1 MKNLTL
7 LVLAA
12 GLGSRYGSLKQMD
25 QFGPSG
31 ESIIDYSVY
40 DAIRAGFTKV
50 VFVIRR
56 SMEGQF
62 REVFSDRFAGQIQVE
77 YVFQELDFLPEG
89 FEVQEGREKP
99 WGTGHAVWVAA
110 DVIKEPFAVI
120 NADDFYGAES
130 FQRIANF
137 LGKADTKSYCLVG
150 YQLDKTLS
158 DHGYVSRGICEVDAN
173 QHLKSITERTHIER
187 ASGEEIVYK
196 TDLGEEV
203 SLKDET
209 TVSMNLM
216 GFSADVFE
224 VFQSCLVEFLKEHG
238 SESKKEFYLPSVVN
252 EIISSGLAPV
262 KVVLTPE
269 TWFGVT
275 YPEDK
280 AVAQQSLHKLVDE
293 GIYPQNLWEN

>member
-56 SMEGQF
+56 SMEEQF
-62 REVFSDRFAGQIQVE
+62 KEVFSDRFAGRIRVE
-77 YVFQELDFLPEG
+77 YVFQELDSLPEG
-89 FEVQEGREKP
+89 YEVPDGRKKP

-110 DVIKEPFAVI
+110 EVIKEPFAVI
-120 NADDFYGAES
+120 NADDFYGADS
-130 FQRIANF
+130 FQRIADF
-137 LGKADTKSYCLVG
+137 LRKAEAKSYCLVG

-158 DHGYVSRGICEVDAN
+158 DHGYVSRGICEVDDN
-173 QHLKSITERTHIER
+173 QHLRSITERTHIER
-187 ASGEEIVYK
+187 ASGQQIIYRTES
-196 TDLGEEV
+196 GEEV
-203 SLKDET
+203 PLPGDT

-216 GFSADVFE
+216 GFSADIFPI
-224 VFQSCLVEFLKEHG
+224 FQNCLLEFLEEY
-238 SESKKEFYLPSVVN
+238 SQEPKKEFYLPSVVN
-252 EIISSGLAPV
+252 EIITSGIAPV
-262 KVVLTPE
+262 AVVPTPE

-280 AVAQQSLHKLVDE
+280 TVAQQSLHKLVEE
-293 GIYPQNLWEN
+293 GVYPQNLWKN